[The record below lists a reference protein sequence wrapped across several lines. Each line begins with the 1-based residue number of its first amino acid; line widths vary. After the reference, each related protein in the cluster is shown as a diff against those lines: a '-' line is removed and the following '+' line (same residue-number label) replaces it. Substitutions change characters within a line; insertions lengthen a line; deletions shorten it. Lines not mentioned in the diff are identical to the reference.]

1 MRSPHKQEIPPTQ
14 DRRAGGDEKKME
26 TPHVRQKKNGNNT
39 GTQRL
44 PRRIGGD
51 EQKRWNH
58 KKYETKERWN

>member
-26 TPHVRQKKNGNNT
+26 TPHVRRKKDGNIT
-39 GTQRL
+39 STQRL

-51 EQKRWNH
+51 ENKMETQKL
-58 KKYETKERWN
+58 